1 MKLSPPLAT
10 EDRAADAAASSRLSA
25 FLDQRGPELIRFR
38 RDMHAHPE
46 LGRQERRTS
55 GRIVEQLETAGL
67 APKVLPHGTGVI
79 CDIDPADS
87 APSPHSHGRL
97 AIRAD
102 LDALPIREADE
113 LPFRSTVEGVSHACG
128 HDIHTTVALG
138 AGLFLAEEARAG
150 RLARGVRLLFQ
161 PAEELLPGGAIDM
174 VEAGALDGVGSIIGV
189 HCDPKVDAGL
199 IGLRSGPLTAACDTV
214 RLRLSGPGGHTARPH
229 LTVDIVH
236 ALATLVTELPNALSR
251 RMDPRAGVSLVW
263 GSINA
268 GNASNA
274 IPQSGEAYGTLRA
287 IDQRAWMQ
295 APDVILE
302 LVDSL
307 AAAYGAK
314 TELEYVRGVPPVVN
328 VEQVVELL
336 REAAQKALA
345 VPGGAGPDGIVPV
358 EQSMGGED
366 FSWYLQ
372 HVPGAMARLGVRT
385 PGDPTPRDLHQPTF
399 LADEAAI
406 AVGVRLFAEAA
417 LAADHARA

>member
-1 MKLSPPLAT
+1 
-10 EDRAADAAASSRLSA
+10 
-25 FLDQRGPELIRFR
+25 
-38 RDMHAHPE
+38 
-46 LGRQERRTS
+46 
-55 GRIVEQLETAGL
+55 V
-67 APKVLPHGTGVI
+67 
-79 CDIDPADS
+79 
-87 APSPHSHGRL
+87 
-97 AIRAD
+97 
-102 LDALPIREADE
+102 
-113 LPFRSTVEGVSHACG
+113 
-128 HDIHTTVALG
+128 HTTAALG

-161 PAEELLPGGAIDM
+161 PAEELLPGGAIDV
-174 VEAGALDGVGSIIGV
+174 VEAGGLDGVGSIIGV

-199 IGLRSGPLTAACDTV
+199 IGLRSGPLTAACDTIT
-214 RLRLSGPGGHTARPH
+214 LRLSGPGGHTARPH

-236 ALATLVTELPNALSR
+236 ALATLVTELPTALSR

-268 GNASNA
+268 GSASNA
-274 IPQSGEAYGTLRA
+274 IPQYGEAHGTLRA
-287 IDQRAWMQ
+287 IDQRAWTQ

-302 LVDSL
+302 LVDSI

-328 VEQVVELL
+328 VEQVVDLL
-336 REAAQKALA
+336 REAAHRALSA
-345 VPGGAGPDGIVPV
+345 PGGAGPDGIVPV

-406 AVGVRLFAEAA
+406 GVGVRLFAEAA

>member
-1 MKLSPPLAT
+1 MNLSPGPLRT
-10 EDRAADAAASSRLSA
+10 EDRAADDVASSRLSA
-25 FLDQRGPELIRFR
+25 FLAQREAELIRFR
-38 RDMHAHPE
+38 RDVHAHPE
-46 LGRQERRTS
+46 LGRRELRTT
-55 GRIVEQLETAGL
+55 GRIVEQLEAAGL
-67 APKVLPHGTGVI
+67 TPKVIPYGSGVI
-79 CDIDPADS
+79 CDIDPAD
-87 APSPHSHGRL
+87 PERDDPRGRL

-102 LDALPIREADE
+102 IDALPIQEADD

-150 RLARGVRLLFQ
+150 RLTRGVRLLFQ

-199 IGLRSGPLTAACDTV
+199 IGLRSGPLTAACDTIRV
-214 RLRLSGPGGHTARPH
+214 TLAGPGGHTARPH
-229 LTVDIVH
+229 LTVDVVY
-236 ALATLVTELPNALSR
+236 ALATLVTQLPAALSR

-268 GNASNA
+268 GSTSNA
-274 IPQSGEAYGTLRA
+274 IPQSGEAFGTLRA
-287 IDQRAWMQ
+287 IDQRAWTQ

-302 LVDSL
+302 LVDSIT
-307 AAAYGAK
+307 APYGAK

-328 VEQVVELL
+328 EEHVVELL
-336 REAAQKALA
+336 REAAHKALA

-385 PGDPTPRDLHQPTF
+385 PGDPTSRDLHQPTF
-399 LADEAAI
+399 MADEAAI

-417 LAADHARA
+417 MASDRARA